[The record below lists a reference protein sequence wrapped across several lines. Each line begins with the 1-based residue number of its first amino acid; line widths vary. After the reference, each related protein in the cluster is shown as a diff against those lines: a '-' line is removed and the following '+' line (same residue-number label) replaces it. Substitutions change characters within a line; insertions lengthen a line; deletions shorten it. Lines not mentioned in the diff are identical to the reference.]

1 MGVLPHRKPIIVVV
15 GKPIKLPKLPP
26 HLKGAALST
35 TQEGTALV
43 DKYHQVYV
51 DGLRELWMTY
61 KNRWAIHRA
70 GSLAINL
77 DDVDGKDRKP
87 RGPQQLPQPP
97 PPQQAQQQRA

>member
-1 MGVLPHRKPIIVVV
+1 VVV

-77 DDVDGKDRKP
+77 DDGDKDPQQKDRKP
-87 RGPQQLPQPP
+87 RPQQPQQLPPP
-97 PPQQAQQQRA
+97 PSPPQQPQAQQQRS